1 MKTEHRFFS
10 VEELKG
16 ALVVDSEGLTYGRLA
31 GVKVE
36 GGEVKLVVS
45 AKVGECDDVKGEVP
59 VSEVALVDS
68 KLLASPSGPKARVAV
83 VVLKT
88 PREVAYRGIKAASQ
102 PPRVVEPR
110 ELEDKLVVSLSK
122 GILGYCQG
130 LVIGAGEVGIRVVV
144 EPPQVSWLKLLED
157 LRARNPK
164 AASALAL
171 KVDSLKRPRIPLS
184 EAKALLKGVEVDL
197 ARYLEGGK
205 HLDLPWSSIVKVGDV
220 IVVE

>member
-1 MKTEHRFFS
+1 MNSAKFFS
-10 VEELKG
+10 IEELKG
-16 ALVVDSEGLTYGRLA
+16 ALVVDSEGLIYGNLS
-31 GVKVE
+31 E
-36 GGEVKLVVS
+36 IEVKEEHITLIIS
-45 AKVGECDDVKGEVP
+45 AKVGNCIDIKGRVP
-59 VSEVALVDS
+59 VKEVRVIDR
-68 KLLASPSGPKARVAV
+68 KELASPQGIRTKIAV
-83 VVLKT
+83 LVLST
-88 PREVAYRGIKAASQ
+88 PREALYRGIKPESGA
-102 PPRVVEPR
+102 PKVTEPS
-110 ELEDKLVVSLSK
+110 ELKGKLVVSLSK

-144 EPPQVSWLKLLED
+144 EPPQISWLKLLED

-171 KVDSLKRPRIPLS
+171 KADPLKRPRIPLS

-220 IVVE
+220 IIVE